1 MGVKRAWIAVGG
13 GVVVA
18 LVAITVG
25 VAVGWHATAAPSA
38 APPPPAVP
46 APPAKTTASTSATPP
61 STKPPSR
68 MPPAAKPAPAPP
80 APATT
85 TPESVPGVP
94 AGWVSTS
101 VPVNEGSLA
110 RRYLL
115 VRPATTSKTPL
126 PVIVLLHGRI
136 VTPEYEA
143 QRTGLPAVTGPAIL
157 VYPAGYQNSWN
168 AGACCAG
175 AHQANVDD
183 VGFVTEVVHQVL
195 AGQRDADHQRVFL
208 VGFSNGG
215 KMAFRLTCAEP
226 DLFDGVAVVAAVPVA
241 DCAKPPAVPSVQVAM
256 NNDPLFTLT
265 PDQPPKSVNGYV
277 EQSTEGEVGA
287 LLAANGCQGSGQS
300 QTLGTLTTTR
310 WTSCGSGDPVE
321 LDLYQGDVHQWPA
334 GDAATPPAQQM
345 IWNFFRSIPEE
356 HR

>member
-1 MGVKRAWIAVGG
+1 MGVKRDWIAVGG

-18 LVAITVG
+18 LVAVSVG
-25 VAVGWHATAAPSA
+25 VAVGWHATAAPNA
-38 APPPPAVP
+38 APPPPSVP
-46 APPAKTTASTSATPP
+46 AAPAKTTASTSAAPP
-61 STKPPSR
+61 SATPSR
-68 MPPAAKPAPAPP
+68 TRP
-80 APATT
+80 APATPAPVT
-85 TPESVPGVP
+85 STPEAVPGVP
-94 AGWVSTS
+94 AGWVGSS

-115 VRPATTSKTPL
+115 LRPTTTSRTPL
-126 PVIVLLHGRI
+126 PVVILLHGRI

-175 AHQANVDD
+175 AYQANVDD
-183 VGFVTEVVHQVL
+183 VAFVTEVVHQVL
-195 AGQRDADHQRVFL
+195 ASQPDADHRRVFL

-215 KMAFRLTCAEP
+215 KMAFRLTCAAP
-226 DLFDGVAVVAAVPVA
+226 DLFDGVAVVAAVPVG

-277 EQSTEGEVGA
+277 ERSTEGEVGA
-287 LLAANGCQGSGQS
+287 LLAANGCQGTGQT
-300 QTLGTLTTTR
+300 QARGTLTTTR

-334 GDAATPPAQQM
+334 GDAATPSAQQM
-345 IWNFFRSIPEE
+345 VWNFFRSIPEE